1 MPKKITDER
10 RDKRYEYNHR
20 YYWKNR
26 KRIIKRNMKYT
37 RTKRCKRENKPVDK
51 DKPFLTT
58 ITIY

>member
-1 MPKKITDER
+1 MPKPITDE
-10 RDKRYEYNHR
+10 KRYEYNHR

-26 KRIIKRNMKYT
+26 KRIIQRNMKYT
-37 RTKRCKRENKPVDK
+37 RIKRENKPVDK